1 MGGSALP
8 PLCLYIMYL
17 RGLLCLF
24 FFGDGDVFGFNSHYR
39 YSYLLGLFANDDGGV
54 EIERN
59 TLSVVK
65 MNIFF

>member
-24 FFGDGDVFGFNSHYR
+24 FFGGDVFGFNSHYR
-39 YSYLLGLFANDDGGV
+39 YSYLLGLFANDDGV